1 MRIELT
7 LDCVDLAAL
16 TAFWQAALRNARA
29 ETIDGRYVTLTGDG
43 PALTLQ
49 RVPEPK
55 RGKNRM
61 HLDLLV
67 GDLDAEVTRLRGL
80 GATMVT
86 PVAREEF
93 GQRWFV
99 LRDLE
104 GNEFCVAE
112 DRGP

>member
-7 LDCVDLAAL
+7 LDCVDLDAI
-16 TAFWQAALRNARA
+16 TAFWQAALGYAR
-29 ETIDGRYVTLTGDG
+29 EGTIDGRYVTLAGGG
-43 PALTLQ
+43 PSLTLQ
-49 RVPEPK
+49 QVPEP
-55 RGKNRM
+55 KNRM

-67 GDLDAEVTRLRGL
+67 DNLEAEVTRLREL
-80 GATMVT
+80 GAAMVT

-99 LRDLE
+99 LAEPE

-112 DRGP
+112 DPNR